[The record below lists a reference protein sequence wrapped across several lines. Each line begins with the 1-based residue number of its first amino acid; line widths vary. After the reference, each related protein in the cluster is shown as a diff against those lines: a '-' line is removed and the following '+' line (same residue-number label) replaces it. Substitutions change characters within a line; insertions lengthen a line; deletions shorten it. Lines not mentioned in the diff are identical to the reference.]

1 MNDIRIEV
9 DSRYRVNRKALRI
22 ALDEF
27 LKNQGITSNCELSV
41 AIVGDRKMRELNRTH
56 RGLDKTS
63 NVLSFSQTERRK
75 DEATPFV
82 ASPDHVIRLGDIII
96 SYPEAVKYAVEN
108 ELMVVDS
115 LRDLAQHG
123 LLHLLGVHH
132 EE

>member
-1 MNDIRIEV
+1 MNDIKIVV
-9 DSRYRVNRKALRI
+9 DSRYRVNRKALKT

-27 LKNQGITSNCELSV
+27 LKNQGITSDSELSV
-41 AIVGDRKMRELNRTH
+41 AIVGDRKMRDLNRTH

-63 NVLSFSQTERRK
+63 NVLSFSQTEK
-75 DEATPFV
+75 SVDDEVQFV
-82 ASPDHVIRLGDIII
+82 ASPDHVIRLGDVII